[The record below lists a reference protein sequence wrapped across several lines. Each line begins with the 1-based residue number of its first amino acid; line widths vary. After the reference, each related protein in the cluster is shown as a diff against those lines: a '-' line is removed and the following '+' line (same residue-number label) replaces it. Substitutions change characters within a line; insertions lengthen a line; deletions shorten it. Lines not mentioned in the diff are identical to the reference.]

1 MTAKRISFVAHAGAF
16 CDRTGQSGC
25 TGEIVD
31 LAKHLTQHVDAIV
44 SGHTHTLVNSVV
56 NGVPILQG
64 RSSGQAIDV
73 IDIPIGP
80 NASGMPAHEVRDV
93 LPDSSTPDP
102 GIQAIVASATQAVA
116 ARVSRPIARIAEYMK
131 KSPAGAE
138 EQVPLG
144 NLIADAMR
152 VEGKGDIGMMNN
164 GGIRA
169 ALRAGTATYGDLFE
183 VQPFG
188 NILYRVTLDG
198 RSLRWVE
205 LPVVGSEL
213 DDVGVRRLGKSGKE
227 PARVDGFVSLGVI
240 GSAAVVA
247 LGAKV
252 ADPLIGLAI
261 TALILRI
268 TWQAWRTVSAEHDDR
283 NHSN

>member
-1 MTAKRISFVAHAGAF
+1 ISNVIGRRLRLIGTNDVHGALEPRPDANGVMRGGLAYLAAAIERAERECAAPECTALLLDGGDEFQGTPASNFAFGRPIVDVFNRLGLAAAALGNHEFDWGQDTLRADGAAVIVVVAHAGAF

-93 LPDSSTPDP
+93 LPDSFTADP

-116 ARVSRPIARIAEYMK
+116 ARVSRPIARI
-131 KSPAGAE
+131 
-138 EQVPLG
+138 
-144 NLIADAMR
+144 
-152 VEGKGDIGMMNN
+152 
-164 GGIRA
+164 
-169 ALRAGTATYGDLFE
+169 
-183 VQPFG
+183 
-188 NILYRVTLDG
+188 
-198 RSLRWVE
+198 
-205 LPVVGSEL
+205 
-213 DDVGVRRLGKSGKE
+213 
-227 PARVDGFVSLGVI
+227 
-240 GSAAVVA
+240 
-247 LGAKV
+247 
-252 ADPLIGLAI
+252 
-261 TALILRI
+261 
-268 TWQAWRTVSAEHDDR
+268 
-283 NHSN
+283 